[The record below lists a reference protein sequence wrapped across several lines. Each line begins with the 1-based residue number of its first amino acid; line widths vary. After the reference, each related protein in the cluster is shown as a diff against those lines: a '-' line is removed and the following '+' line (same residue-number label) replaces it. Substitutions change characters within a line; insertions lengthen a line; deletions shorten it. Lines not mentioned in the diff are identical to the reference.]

1 VKNECLT
8 GGDFLRTFDA
18 FYTRTNEQTAELT
31 MIYHANVCRLDGDV
45 IDFAAAFDECE
56 LDDVK
61 ALH

>member
-1 VKNECLT
+1 MNKQPNLP
-8 GGDFLRTFDA
+8 
-18 FYTRTNEQTAELT
+18 

>member
-1 VKNECLT
+1 MR
-8 GGDFLRTFDA
+8 F
-18 FYTRTNEQTAELT
+18 TRERMNKQPNLP